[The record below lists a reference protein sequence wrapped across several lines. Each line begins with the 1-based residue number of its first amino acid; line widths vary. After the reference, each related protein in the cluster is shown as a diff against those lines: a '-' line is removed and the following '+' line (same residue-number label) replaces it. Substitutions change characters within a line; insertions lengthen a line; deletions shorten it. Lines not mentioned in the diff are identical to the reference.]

1 MAKMKGIQL
10 KSIKNTTGMEGYGFS
25 ASLYLDGKKIGTVA
39 DYADGGDF
47 IYDFTSKEAEKA
59 FEDRIK
65 SWYEAHP
72 MDDFLKCYKMSPEEY
87 MKKREAGTLPV
98 RKYEDA
104 YNQDDIFID
113 ELLKLTDAEKAFKK
127 GVKQGYKGYAV
138 YEHPDFEGI
147 PCPKDKAYFMPS
159 LKSAEMQLEE
169 EKEKYAATIMHAY
182 FSEEDFVKE

>member
-10 KSIKNTTGMEGYGFS
+10 KSIKNTTGMEGYGFT

-47 IYDFTSKEAEKA
+47 NYSFTSQEAEKA

-65 SWYEAHP
+65 SWYEVHP
-72 MDDFLKCYKMSPEEY
+72 MEDSLECYTMSPEEY
-87 MKKREAGTLPV
+87 MKKREEGTLPV
-98 RKYEDA
+98 LNYEDA
-104 YNQDDIFID
+104 YNPDDIFID

-127 GVKQGYKGYAV
+127 GVKQGYHGYVV
-138 YEHPDFEGI
+138 YEHPDFKGI
-147 PCPKDKAYFMPS
+147 PCPIDKASFMPS